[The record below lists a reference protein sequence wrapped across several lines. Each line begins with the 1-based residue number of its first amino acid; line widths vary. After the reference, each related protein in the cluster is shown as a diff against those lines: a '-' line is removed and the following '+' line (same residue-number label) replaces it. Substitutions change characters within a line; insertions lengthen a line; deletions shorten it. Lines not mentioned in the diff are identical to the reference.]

1 MRTQFHVV
9 RQASL
14 NNLCK
19 LTNEKTV
26 LDVQK
31 SRFGGQGMFEVIK
44 DPNSRYFEL
53 KQNDGLAEILEKSTS
68 KKKKKKKKIEDDQLS
83 FINDDEVLDGEVDFD
98 SDEVLELSGRTRAVT
113 RGTELREIKKKL
125 KTKDKE
131 IEVKDEELDRL
142 RKKLE
147 AAGIEI

>member
-1 MRTQFHVV
+1 MSQWSVCKYSQRLADFEKREQVCRTSSVFFHERVKLFMRTRFHVV

-31 SRFGGQGMFEVIK
+31 SRFGRKGMFEVIK

-53 KQNDGLAEILEKSTS
+53 KQNDELAEILKKSTS
-68 KKKKKKKKIEDDQLS
+68 KKKKKIRKSKKIS
-83 FINDDEVLDGEVDFD
+83 SVL
-98 SDEVLELSGRTRAVT
+98 
-113 RGTELREIKKKL
+113 
-125 KTKDKE
+125 
-131 IEVKDEELDRL
+131 
-142 RKKLE
+142 
-147 AAGIEI
+147 